1 MPVPQ
6 KGRQRSSASGPNG
19 RHRWRVL
26 AMPIRS
32 VHDSLESD
40 QREILA
46 ADRKRWKH
54 MGAGGHLSD
63 WMAFLP
69 GMELR
74 RAMAMKIARTNKP
87 EGKGYTGALAALMM
101 RDGLYDETTT
111 TQPAKESFSAVLW
124 FSEPPHRRQI
134 LQEIMRDMTP
144 GQLARFNSPI
154 TARQRVKAIVI
165 ERGLEEPPKQRA
177 THIVKPRED
186 AAEVLS
192 NRVKDLE
199 GENEHLR
206 EQLAA
211 AVSFPHRE
219 GGTEACISLFRLPVD
234 DAANALLS
242 YDTPN
247 AVKIANAVLAK
258 YATSPPRD
266 GTASVHAT
274 HNTAEAHRPKPP
286 PKPQRRPDRRAAR
299 R

>member
-1 MPVPQ
+1 
-6 KGRQRSSASGPNG
+6 
-19 RHRWRVL
+19 
-26 AMPIRS
+26 
-32 VHDSLESD
+32 
-40 QREILA
+40 
-46 ADRKRWKH
+46 

-74 RAMAMKIARTNKP
+74 RAMAMKIARANKP

-154 TARQRVKAIVI
+154 TARQRVRAIAI

-177 THIVKPRED
+177 THMVKPRDD
-186 AAEVLS
+186 AIEVLS

-206 EQLAA
+206 EQLASA
-211 AVSFPHRE
+211 DSFPHRE
-219 GGTEACISLFRLPVD
+219 GGTDACISLFRLAVD
-234 DAANALLS
+234 DAANAMLS

-247 AVKIANAVLAK
+247 AVNIANAVLAK
-258 YATSPPRD
+258 YATFPPRD
-266 GTASVHAT
+266 ATASAHVKQ
-274 HNTAEAHRPKPP
+274 NTPP
-286 PKPQRRPDRRAAR
+286 PKPQRGADRGAAR